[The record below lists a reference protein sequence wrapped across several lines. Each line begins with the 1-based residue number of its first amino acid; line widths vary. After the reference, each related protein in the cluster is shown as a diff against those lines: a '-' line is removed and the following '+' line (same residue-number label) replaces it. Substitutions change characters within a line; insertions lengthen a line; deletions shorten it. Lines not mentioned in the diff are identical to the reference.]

1 MAFGEIE
8 EYEEE
13 PTTPLTGGEELG
25 KPSQVT
31 RVRSGVPGLDDLL
44 QGGIPCNS
52 LVLVTGSCGN
62 GKSTFGMQFLCH
74 GAQYEEEPGI
84 YLTLEEPPKQI
95 IDNACH
101 FGWDVRGL
109 INDKKLNVVEPE
121 LYKWESLVTTI
132 EDSVMEIGAK
142 RLVLD
147 SATILG
153 MYFNDQYK
161 IRRSFMDLSRILR
174 KINCTTF
181 MISEREEGANKYSV
195 YGVEEFVVDGVIVL
209 YFIKEKNMFMRALAV
224 RKMRSTNHSTKIYPF
239 KIASPGGI
247 KVYPSAEIFGD
258 V

>member
-8 EYEEE
+8 KEDEV
-13 PTTPLTGGEELG
+13 TTTQLTEGEELG
-25 KPSQVT
+25 APTQVT
-31 RVRSGVPGLDDLL
+31 RVTSGLPGLDDLL
-44 QGGIPCNS
+44 QGGIPRNS
-52 LVLVTGSCGN
+52 LVLVTGTCGT
-62 GKSTFGMQFLCH
+62 GKSTLGMQFLCQ
-74 GAQYEEEPGI
+74 GAQYEKEPGI
-84 YLTLEEPPKQI
+84 YLTLEEPPNQI
-95 IDNACH
+95 IENALH
-101 FGWDVRGL
+101 YGWDIRGL

-132 EDSVMEIGAK
+132 EDSVMELGAK
-142 RLVLD
+142 RIVID

-174 KINCTTF
+174 KLNCTTL
-181 MISEREEGANKYSV
+181 MISEREEGTSRYSI

-239 KIASPGGI
+239 KIAAPGGI